1 MLAGKS
7 RVVPFHSNEWNIPQK
22 ELIAAATAAA
32 LVIKARSGLGRPVN
46 QIYMWTDSTTVLMWI
61 ESTHLKLI
69 SLVKRRVQR
78 IKQLTEYFP
87 YVTWKYCLTLKNPAD
102 VAFREIK
109 LNGKHKNEIKL

>member
-46 QIYMWTDSTTVLMWI
+46 QIYMWTDSTTVLTWI
-61 ESTHLKLI
+61 ESTHLKLK
-69 SLVKRRVQR
+69 SLVKHRVQS
-78 IKQLTEYFP
+78 IKKLTEYFP
-87 YVTWKYCLTLKNPAD
+87 YFTWKYCLTFKNPPN
-102 VAFREIK
+102 VPSQESNSMGNTKIK
-109 LNGKHKNEIKL
+109 